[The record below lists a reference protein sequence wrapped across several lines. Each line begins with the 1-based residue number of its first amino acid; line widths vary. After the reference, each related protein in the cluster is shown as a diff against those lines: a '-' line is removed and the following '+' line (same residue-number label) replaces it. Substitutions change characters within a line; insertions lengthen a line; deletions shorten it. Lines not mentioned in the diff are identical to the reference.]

1 MDKNQIFGII
11 IIVALLIGYGI
22 YNQPSKEEIAKRQRE
37 QDSLKKVLVEQ
48 QIKDSLAK
56 VQDSVAKALI
66 VNKVETV
73 DSLHSDSSKI
83 EKLKSSLGIF
93 SNSSI
98 GNEKFITLENS
109 KVKIKFSTKGGYP
122 YYAELKEFKAGGDK
136 PWNKPL
142 VLFDNN
148 DNQFAL
154 KFYSNNK
161 DISTTDL
168 YFVNTGGDSIYDAS
182 KDKKT
187 VTLRLNAG
195 EGKYI
200 DYIYSLDPDSY
211 LMKYDIEFHNLDND
225 LASNSSYLD
234 FLWKSKIKRQ
244 EKGAKWENQNAT
256 IYYRFYEDEVKY
268 LTETSDEKEET
279 ADTRVEWIA
288 YKDQFFST
296 ILIADDY
303 FSSADMKYTKD
314 KTFDKYLKHVESTLS
329 VPYENGNPHYGFS
342 YYFGPNDYDILKK
355 IKGKDGKDL
364 NLKRIIP
371 LGWSVF
377 RWVNIYIIIPL
388 FNGLGYLFGNNM
400 GLIILIMTVLIKL
413 ALFPFTFKSYKS
425 SAKMRVLKPQIDEI
439 NKKIPKEKAMERQ
452 QATMALYKKVG
463 VNPMGGCLPMLFQ
476 MPFLIAMFRFFP
488 SSIELRQKS
497 FLWATDLSSY
507 DSIWTFPHGFSIP
520 WYGDHISLFALLMA
534 VAMLISQLLNKN
546 QMSGGNTQMPG
557 MKMMLY
563 LMPVMMILWFNNYS
577 AGLSYYYF
585 LSNIITIIQ
594 TLVIRRMIDEDELLR
609 KLNTNKKKVKP
620 KSNWQKRIEEMQKVQ
635 QQQKKKR
642 R

>member
-22 YNQPSKEEIAKRQRE
+22 YNQPSKEEIAKKQRE
-37 QDSLKKVLVEQ
+37 QDSLRKVLVEQ
-48 QIKDSLAK
+48 GIKDSITQAR
-56 VQDSVAKALI
+56 DSVTKALI
-66 VNKVETV
+66 VNKL
-73 DSLHSDSSKI
+73 DSVAADTATIKKDLKTDFGVFSSSA
-83 EKLKSSLGIF
+83 L
-93 SNSSI
+93 
-98 GNEKFITLENS
+98 GNEKLITLENQ
-109 KVKIKFSTKGGYP
+109 KIKIKFTTKGAYP
-122 YYAELKEFKAGGDK
+122 YYAELRNFKAGGKKPWDK
-136 PWNKPL
+136 PL
-142 VLFDNN
+142 ILFNN
-148 DNQFAL
+148 DENKFEL
-154 KFYSNNK
+154 KFYSDNK
-161 DISTTDL
+161 DISTSDL
-168 YFVNTGGDSIYDAS
+168 YFVNIKGDSIYDAS
-182 KDKKT
+182 KKKQT

-200 DYIYSLDPDSY
+200 DFIYSLEPDSY
-211 LMKYDIEFHNLDND
+211 LMKYDIQFHNLDDD
-225 LASNSSYLD
+225 LAANSSYLD
-234 FLWKSKIKRQ
+234 LYWKSKIRRQ
-244 EKGAKWENQNAT
+244 EKGAKWENQNST
-256 IYYRFYEDEVKY
+256 IYYRYYEDEVKY
-268 LTETSDEKEET
+268 LTETSDEKEESE
-279 ADTRVEWIA
+279 DTRIGWIA

-296 ILIADDY
+296 ILIADKY

-314 KTFDKYLKHVESTLS
+314 KTFVKYLKNLESTLS
-329 VPYENGNPHYGFS
+329 VPYETGNPHYGFT
-342 YYFGPNDYDILKK
+342 YYFGPNDFDILKK
-355 IKGKDGKDL
+355 IKRKDGKSLSL
-364 NLKRIIP
+364 NRIIP

-400 GLIILIMTVLIKL
+400 GLIILIMTLLIKL

-439 NKKIPKEKAMERQ
+439 NKKIPKEKSMERQ

-497 FLWATDLSSY
+497 FLWASDLSSY
-507 DSIWTFPHGFSIP
+507 DSIWNFPHGFSIP
-520 WYGDHISLFALLMA
+520 MYGDHISLFALLMA

-557 MKMMLY
+557 MKLMLY
-563 LMPVMMILWFNNYS
+563 LMPVMMVLWFNKYS

-585 LSNIITIIQ
+585 LSNVITIIQ
-594 TLVIRRMIDEDELLR
+594 TLVIRRMINEDDLLS
-609 KLNTNKKKVKP
+609 KLNANKKKAKP
-620 KSNWQKRIEEMQKVQ
+620 KSNWQKRLEDMQKVQ
-635 QQQKKKR
+635 KQQKNKKR